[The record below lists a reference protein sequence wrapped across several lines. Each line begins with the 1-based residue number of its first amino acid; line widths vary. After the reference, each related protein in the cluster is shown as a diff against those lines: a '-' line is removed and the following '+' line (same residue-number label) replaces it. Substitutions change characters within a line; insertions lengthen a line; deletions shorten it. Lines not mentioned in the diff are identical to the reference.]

1 MICALQVS
9 SAMYSSHMEAQAG
22 VVSSRDND
30 ALIAGHAA
38 ANSTA
43 GESCQQ
49 SSAMEAAA
57 PDQSAAG
64 TTSSADEQ
72 SSLAAARA
80 SSVSSG
86 AASPAADGTH
96 AASPSDAS
104 VQAVTEQLADLPLGV
119 SSNSKSAAGVL
130 QLVEH
135 DTAVSLRMF
144 GAAPSPYLRQ
154 AQADFAE
161 SLKELVALAN
171 QQARLQRAR
180 RDWEAVL

>member
-22 VVSSRDND
+22 VVSSRGND
-30 ALIAGHAA
+30 ALTTGHAA
-38 ANSTA
+38 ANRAA

-49 SSAMEAAA
+49 SSAMEAAV

-64 TTSSADEQ
+64 TASSAAEE
-72 SSLAAARA
+72 SSLAAARN
-80 SSVSSG
+80 SNVSSG

-96 AASPSDAS
+96 AASPPDAS
-104 VQAVTEQLADLPLGV
+104 VEAVAQQLADLPLGA
-119 SSNSKSAAGVL
+119 SSNGKSAAGEL
-130 QLVEH
+130 QLVKH

-180 RDWEAVL
+180 QAWEAVL

>member
-1 MICALQVS
+1 M
-9 SAMYSSHMEAQAG
+9 
-22 VVSSRDND
+22 
-30 ALIAGHAA
+30 
-38 ANSTA
+38 
-43 GESCQQ
+43 
-49 SSAMEAAA
+49 

-64 TTSSADEQ
+64 TTSSADEEG
-72 SSLAAARA
+72 SLAAAGARH
-80 SSVSSG
+80 VGSG
-86 AASPAADGTH
+86 AASPDGTH
-96 AASPSDAS
+96 AASPPDAS
-104 VQAVTEQLADLPLGV
+104 VEAFTQQLADLPLGA
-119 SSNSKSAAGVL
+119 SSNGKSAAGEL

-180 RDWEAVL
+180 QAWEAVL